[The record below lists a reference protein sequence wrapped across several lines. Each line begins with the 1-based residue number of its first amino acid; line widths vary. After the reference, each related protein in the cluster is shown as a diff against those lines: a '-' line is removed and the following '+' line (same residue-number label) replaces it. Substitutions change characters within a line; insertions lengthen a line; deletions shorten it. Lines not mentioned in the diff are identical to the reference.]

1 MKLRGRITLKAKMLI
16 LVIEI
21 LILSGYGL
29 VAGTHNMDAVGESVV
44 EQMTAYVQ
52 QNQLNISE
60 DEIQKIETEV
70 GDKIQK
76 EMKSRQN
83 SFFSVLLVLSLLCDA
98 WVLYLTIDINSDLKK
113 NVVFAKKMGAGDFT
127 ERVDSNTLQRKDEFG
142 ELADSMKNI
151 SHNMRHLIGYVQ
163 READMLDETVRVAE
177 ENMSEL
183 VGGIEHVSGTT
194 QALAAGTQETA
205 SSAEAVNTLS
215 EDIESAARDI
225 ASHAQE
231 GNAKVDEIH
240 RRAADSKESVA
251 ASRMKTG
258 QVHSEIASS
267 LAEALENVK
276 VVEQIEVL
284 ADAIM
289 GITSQTNLLA
299 LNASIEAARAGEA
312 GKGFAVVADEIR
324 TGRTVCKYS
333 CKYPGDHR

>member
-21 LILSGYGL
+21 LIISGYGL
-29 VAGTHNMDAVGESVV
+29 VAGTNNMDAVGESVV

-52 QNQLNISE
+52 QKRLNISE

-98 WVLYLTIDINSDLKK
+98 WVLYLTIEINSDLKK

-127 ERVDSNTLQRKDEFG
+127 ERVDSNALQRKDEFG

-194 QALAAGTQETA
+194 QALAAMHGYY
-205 SSAEAVNTLS
+205 
-215 EDIESAARDI
+215 I
-225 ASHAQE
+225 
-231 GNAKVDEIH
+231 
-240 RRAADSKESVA
+240 
-251 ASRMKTG
+251 
-258 QVHSEIASS
+258 
-267 LAEALENVK
+267 
-276 VVEQIEVL
+276 
-284 ADAIM
+284 
-289 GITSQTNLLA
+289 
-299 LNASIEAARAGEA
+299 
-312 GKGFAVVADEIR
+312 
-324 TGRTVCKYS
+324 
-333 CKYPGDHR
+333 